1 MALPSTTEYTNLKN
15 STYNSGTNTATNY
28 TVANDEKPVLA
39 SKWRGFIQG
48 LKDLIGYVESD
59 VTQVVN
65 HGSSVRAFRD
75 TAINFLP
82 GKTKIVFNVDTNA
95 DNTIAYDIGN
105 NYDTSNGRYTAPY
118 SGFYNVSGQFNMSGS
133 AAGTCFICLIK
144 NNNTTQN
151 SGGGIA
157 RIGYTI
163 NTGGDS
169 INGSTVIR
177 LSAGDYIEFYADVSP
192 GGAHSLALGTGRS
205 DINYMTINYLGN
217 I

>member
-1 MALPSTTEYTNLKN
+1 MSFPTTTEITTAKN
-15 STYNSGTNTATNY
+15 STYTSGTDIATGYYFANTEDPSP
-28 TVANDEKPVLA
+28 VAKI
-39 SKWRGFIQG
+39 RGF
-48 LKDLIGYVESD
+48 LKAFIDLIIYNEND
-59 VTQVVN
+59 VSRVVN

-75 TAINFLP
+75 TAINFPP

-133 AAGTCFICLIK
+133 AAGTCFICLVK

-177 LSAGDYIEFYADVSP
+177 LSAGDYIEFFADVSP